1 MALVTLEIGP
11 SWRMQLLQGLL
22 EARGFPALV
31 QEDGLNTW
39 LGGARPTAQLR
50 VPEEVAAA
58 ARTAVA
64 DAERDGSLP
73 LEGLRYRV
81 NERFTAPQPV
91 RALLLDVGFWL
102 TIFLVAIWVIWFLLH
117 EAGAV

>member
-1 MALVTLEIGP
+1 MAFVTLEVGP

-22 EARGFPALV
+22 EARGFTALV
-31 QEDGLNTW
+31 QEDGLNTY
-39 LGGARPTAQLR
+39 LGQARPTAQLQ

-73 LEGLRYRV
+73 LEGLRYRS
-81 NERFTAPQPV
+81 NQRFSEPQPV
-91 RALLLDVGFWL
+91 RALLLDVAFWL
-102 TIFLVAIWVIWFLLH
+102 TIFLTAIWVIWFLLH
-117 EAGAV
+117 DAGAV